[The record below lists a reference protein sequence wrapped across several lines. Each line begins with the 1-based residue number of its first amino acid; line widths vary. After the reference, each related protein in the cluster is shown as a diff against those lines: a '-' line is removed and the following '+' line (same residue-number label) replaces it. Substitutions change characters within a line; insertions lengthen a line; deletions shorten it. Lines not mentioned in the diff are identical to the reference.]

1 MYSLQLYGN
10 RGKKRS
16 VVGLFW
22 FFLFLKRGI
31 DQDHGILSTKVDSSL
46 KQKILSHFHSLVQAE
61 ELNLSFSFWKLKLE
75 EHIPLMPFQKQVANI
90 SPAKGG
96 ILMFCKE
103 SL

>member
-1 MYSLQLYGN
+1 MVYSFMVI
-10 RGKKRS
+10 GKKRALLW
-16 VVGLFW
+16 VVG
-22 FFLFLKRGI
+22 FFFFKGGN
-31 DQDHGILSTKVDSSL
+31 DQDHGILSTKGESSL
-46 KQKILSHFHSLVQAE
+46 KQKILSRFGSLVQAE

-75 EHIPLMPFQKQVANI
+75 ERIPLMPFQKEIANI